1 MKTVQFDGQTF
12 EYDERA
18 PKRWSVQKA
27 LALGESD
34 PAGFYGALDKIF
46 AGRSDEYAERLGD
59 DSERMLALL
68 DAVSKAVGAK
78 AKN

>member
-59 DSERMLALL
+59 ESDRMLALL
-68 DAVSKAVGAK
+68 DVISKAVGAK

>member
-1 MKTVQFDGQTF
+1 MKTVQFEGEAY

-46 AGRSDEYAERLGD
+46 AGRSDEYAKRLGD
-59 DSERMLALL
+59 DSERMLGLL
-68 DAVSKAVGAK
+68 DAVSAAVGAK

>member
-59 DSERMLALL
+59 ESERMLALL
-68 DAVSKAVGAK
+68 DVISKAVGAK
-78 AKN
+78 AKS

>member
-1 MKTVQFDGQTF
+1 MKTVQFEGSTF

-34 PAGFYGALDKIF
+34 PKGFYGALDKIF
-46 AGRSDEYAERLGD
+46 CGRSDEYAERLGD

-68 DAVSKAVGAK
+68 DLVSKAVGAQ

>member
-59 DSERMLALL
+59 ESERMLALL
-68 DAVSKAVGAK
+68 DVISKAVGAK

>member
-1 MKTVQFDGQTF
+1 MNTVQFEGEAY

-18 PKRWSVQKA
+18 PRRWSVQKA

-34 PAGFYGALDKIF
+34 PAGFYGALDRIF

-59 DSERMLALL
+59 DSERMLGLL

>member
-1 MKTVQFDGQTF
+1 MKTLQYDGMTF

-18 PKRWSVQKA
+18 PKRYSVQKA

-34 PAGFYGALDKIF
+34 PAGFYGALDRIF

>member
-1 MKTVQFDGQTF
+1 VKTVQFDGQTF

-27 LALGESD
+27 LAMGESD

-59 DSERMLALL
+59 ESERMLALL
-68 DAVSKAVGAK
+68 DVISKAVGAK